1 MNIIFYFSF
10 IYLAAV
16 VVVAATNRPDLVE
29 PALMRPGRIDKLIYV
44 GPYVGVSDKVRV
56 LKASSR
62 RYA

>member
-1 MNIIFYFSF
+1 M
-10 IYLAAV
+10 
-16 VVVAATNRPDLVE
+16 AATNRPDLVE